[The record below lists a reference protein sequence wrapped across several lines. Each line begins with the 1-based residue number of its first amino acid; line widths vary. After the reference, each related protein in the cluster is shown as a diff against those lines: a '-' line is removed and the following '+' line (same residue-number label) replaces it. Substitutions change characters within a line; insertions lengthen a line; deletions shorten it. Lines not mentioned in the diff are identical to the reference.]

1 MALFWRKRKPA
12 ETADDAAEEVVV
24 SEDDGGG
31 ETAEA
36 VEIAGEGGDAVAES
50 EALSAAG
57 ELSQPL
63 EEVGEAAGEAPPAT
77 EESAGEREPPPEG
90 EGRRRGLFARLR
102 RALGRGLGGKLAA
115 LLGRRRID
123 EALLEELETL
133 LISSDLGV
141 DTTLDI
147 LDTVRDR
154 AARNELGDA
163 SAIRELIRDHL
174 TTTLEAVE
182 APLTLEAEPGP
193 AILIVIGVNGSGKTT
208 TIGKLAFRLVRDGK
222 GVVIAAADTY
232 RAAAAEQLVVWGE
245 RAGCPV
251 VRKEAGADPAA
262 VVYDALSQAK
272 QEGADVVIVD
282 TAGRL
287 HTDTNLME
295 ELAKIARIAARQVP
309 DAPHEV
315 LLVLDATTGQNAVQQ
330 AELFHRYTGLTGLVL
345 TKLDGTAKGGIV
357 VGITHRLKV
366 PVKLI
371 GIGEGVEDLRDFDA
385 GAFID
390 ALMAE

>member
-12 ETADDAAEEVVV
+12 ETADDIAEEVAV
-24 SEDDGGG
+24 SEGAADG
-31 ETAEA
+31 AA
-36 VEIAGEGGDAVAES
+36 VEAIEDAAEGGIAEEGGAAVVES
-50 EALSAAG
+50 EPVVAAD
-57 ELSQPL
+57 
-63 EEVGEAAGEAPPAT
+63 APPAAVGEPVEAPA
-77 EESAGEREPPPEG
+77 EEPAPHPAEDEP
-90 EGRRRGLFARLR
+90 RRGLFARLK
-102 RALGRGLGGKLAA
+102 RALGRGLGGRLAA
-115 LLGRRRID
+115 LLGRRKID

-147 LDTVRDR
+147 LDAVRDR
-154 AARNELGDA
+154 ASRNELADA

-174 TTTLEAVE
+174 TTTLEQVE
-182 APLTLEAEPGP
+182 APLVLAAEPGP
-193 AILIVIGVNGSGKTT
+193 AVLIVIGVNGSGKTT
-208 TIGKLAFRLVRDGK
+208 TIGKLAFRLRREGK

-232 RAAAAEQLVVWGE
+232 RAAAAEQLAVWGE
-245 RAGCPV
+245 RAECTV

-262 VVYDALSQAK
+262 VVYDALTRAK
-272 QEGADVVIVD
+272 QEGAEVVIVD

-287 HTDTNLME
+287 HTETNLME

-357 VGITHRLKV
+357 IGITHRLQV

-385 GAFID
+385 GAFVD
-390 ALMAE
+390 ALMSGE

>member
-12 ETADDAAEEVVV
+12 ETGEGGAEEVAVSEEAVDGEAAEVVEVVEEDGAAGVEREPAVAADEPTQPPEGAGDPVEEAAEEP
-24 SEDDGGG
+24 
-31 ETAEA
+31 
-36 VEIAGEGGDAVAES
+36 
-50 EALSAAG
+50 
-57 ELSQPL
+57 QPL
-63 EEVGEAAGEAPPAT
+63 QPEEQP
-77 EESAGEREPPPEG
+77 
-90 EGRRRGLFARLR
+90 RRGLFARLR
-102 RALGRGLGGKLAA
+102 RAIGRGLGGRLAA
-115 LLGRRRID
+115 LLGRRKID
-123 EALLEELETL
+123 EELLEELETL

-154 AARNELGDA
+154 ASRNELADA

-182 APLTLEAEPGP
+182 APLTLAAEPGP
-193 AILIVIGVNGSGKTT
+193 TVLIVIGVNGSGKTT
-208 TIGKLAFRLVRDGK
+208 TIGKLAFRLVREGK

-245 RAGCPV
+245 RAECPV

-262 VVYDALSQAK
+262 VVFDALARAK
-272 QEGADVVIVD
+272 EEAADVVIID

-287 HTDTNLME
+287 HTETNLME
-295 ELAKIARIAARQVP
+295 ELAKIARVASRQIP

-390 ALMAE
+390 ALMSS

>member
-1 MALFWRKRKPA
+1 MALFWRKRKSA
-12 ETADDAAEEVVV
+12 ETADDATQEVAV
-24 SEDDGGG
+24 SDEAA
-31 ETAEA
+31 ETAE
-36 VEIAGEGGDAVAES
+36 EGGDVVAET
-50 EALSAAG
+50 EAPIVVAD
-57 ELSQPL
+57 EPPQPL
-63 EEVGEAAGEAPPAT
+63 EEVSETADEEVPSE
-77 EESAGEREPPPEG
+77 EESAEAREQSPEG

-102 RALGRGLGGKLAA
+102 RAIGRGLGGRLAA
-115 LLGRRRID
+115 LLGRRKID
-123 EALLEELETL
+123 EVLLEELETL

-147 LDTVRDR
+147 LDTVRER
-154 AARNELGDA
+154 AARNELADA

-182 APLTLEAEPGP
+182 APLTLAAEPGP
-193 AILIVIGVNGSGKTT
+193 TVLIVIGVNGSGKTT

-232 RAAAAEQLVVWGE
+232 RAAAAEQLAVWGE
-245 RAGCPV
+245 RAECTV

-262 VVYDALSQAK
+262 VVFDALAQAK
-272 QEGADVVIVD
+272 KEDADVVIID

-287 HTDTNLME
+287 HTETNLME
-295 ELAKIARIAARQVP
+295 ELAKIARVASRQVP

-357 VGITHRLKV
+357 IGITHRLKV

-371 GIGEGVEDLRDFDA
+371 GMGEGVEDLREFEA

-390 ALMAE
+390 ALMSGE

>member
-12 ETADDAAEEVVV
+12 ETAEEVAEEVGV
-24 SEDDGGG
+24 SEEGGDGEALEGGDDSV
-31 ETAEA
+31 TAVVEEPSVAAEMADAEEATEA
-36 VEIAGEGGDAVAES
+36 VGEKAVAEPAPAAELAEGEGGQT
-50 EALSAAG
+50 G
-57 ELSQPL
+57 
-63 EEVGEAAGEAPPAT
+63 
-77 EESAGEREPPPEG
+77 G
-90 EGRRRGLFARLR
+90 EGRRRGLFSRLK
-102 RALGRGLGGKLAA
+102 RALGRSLGGRLAA
-115 LLGRRRID
+115 LLGRRKID
-123 EALLEELETL
+123 EELLEELETL

-147 LDTVRDR
+147 LDTVRER
-154 AARNELGDA
+154 AARNELSDA

-174 TTTLEAVE
+174 TTTLEGVE
-182 APLTLEAEPGP
+182 APLTVAAEPGP

-232 RAAAAEQLVVWGE
+232 RAAAAEQLAVWGE
-245 RAGCPV
+245 RAECTV

-262 VVYDALSQAK
+262 VVFDALAQAK
-272 QEGADVVIVD
+272 KEGADVVIID

-287 HTDTNLME
+287 HTETNLME
-295 ELAKIARIAARQVP
+295 ELAKIARVAARQVP

-371 GIGEGVEDLRDFDA
+371 GIGEGVEDLRDFDPA
-385 GAFID
+385 AFVD
-390 ALMAE
+390 ALMES

>member
-1 MALFWRKRKPA
+1 MALFWRKRKQVQ
-12 ETADDAAEEVVV
+12 TADDATEEAVV
-24 SEDDGGG
+24 SE
-31 ETAEA
+31 
-36 VEIAGEGGDAVAES
+36 EGGDGEAPEGGDDAACAVAEG
-50 EALSAAG
+50 LSAAAQVVDA
-57 ELSQPL
+57 EA
-63 EEVGEAAGEAPPAT
+63 ERERVGEEAAT
-77 EESAGEREPPPEG
+77 EPASAADLAEGGGGQAGGEE
-90 EGRRRGLFARLR
+90 RRRGLFARLR

-115 LLGRRRID
+115 LLGRRKID

-147 LDTVRDR
+147 LDTVRER
-154 AARNELGDA
+154 ASRNELADA

-174 TTTLEAVE
+174 TTTLEGVE
-182 APLTLEAEPGP
+182 APLTLAAEPGP

-245 RAGCPV
+245 RAECTV

-262 VVYDALSQAK
+262 VVFDALAQAK
-272 QEGADVVIVD
+272 KEGADVVIID

-287 HTDTNLME
+287 HTETNLME
-295 ELAKIARIAARQVP
+295 ELAKIARVASRQVP

-390 ALMAE
+390 ALMSS

>member
-1 MALFWRKRKPA
+1 MALFWRRRKAA
-12 ETADDAAEEVVV
+12 ETTDDVVEEDVVAAEAEVEEV
-24 SEDDGGG
+24 
-31 ETAEA
+31 
-36 VEIAGEGGDAVAES
+36 
-50 EALSAAG
+50 AAG
-57 ELSQPL
+57 ETGGAAIEEEEPAAEGE
-63 EEVGEAAGEAPPAT
+63 EEVAEEAQEETGPVAGDDEHEARAEEAP
-77 EESAGEREPPPEG
+77 
-90 EGRRRGLFARLR
+90 RRGLFARLR
-102 RALGRGLGGKLAA
+102 RALGRGLGGRLAA
-115 LLGRRRID
+115 LLGRRKID

-147 LDTVRDR
+147 LDTVRER
-154 AARNELGDA
+154 AARNELSDA

-193 AILIVIGVNGSGKTT
+193 AVLIVIGVNGSGKTT
-208 TIGKLAFRLVRDGK
+208 TIGKLAFRLRREGK

-245 RAGCPV
+245 RAECPV
-251 VRKEAGADPAA
+251 VRKEAGADPAS
-262 VVYDALSQAK
+262 VVYDALDRAR
-272 QEGADVVIVD
+272 QEGADVVIID

-287 HTDTNLME
+287 HTETNLME
-295 ELAKIARIAARQVP
+295 ELAKIARVASRQVP
-309 DAPHEV
+309 GAPHEV

-357 VGITHRLKV
+357 IGITHRLQV

-371 GIGEGVEDLRDFDA
+371 CMGEGVEDLREFDS

-390 ALMAE
+390 ALMET